1 MPQTETLLT
10 ALLHGLL
17 LEGRVPPGSVIDAGA
32 FDGQTACEYASV
44 APATR
49 RVHALDPTPGNVAF
63 MTKRFPNISPM
74 LGGLGSTARNISV
87 ATTAGAQLHGL
98 HESSGGPEAGRAAVT
113 TVPIYRIDDLFAPAG
128 AWAGERLA
136 APRSSQRARRH
147 PSPCTVS
154 LRRSLSSSG

>member
-44 APATR
+44 VPNTR

-74 LGGLGSTARNISV
+74 LTRHFCARLRKSV
-87 ATTAGAQLHGL
+87 
-98 HESSGGPEAGRAAVT
+98 GR
-113 TVPIYRIDDLFAPAG
+113 
-128 AWAGERLA
+128 RLA
-136 APRSSQRARRH
+136 RGRIHRSRRCGVGSAHQGLCAAR
-147 PSPCTVS
+147 
-154 LRRSLSSSG
+154 LERRQ